1 MKRLGL
7 KPNRENLISY
17 ANDNNVT
24 ILLKGEID
32 MISNGLF
39 YKENFTGHPRM
50 AVGGTGDMLA
60 GMCGGLIARGLLPFE
75 AARLSAYVIG
85 LA

>member
-1 MKRLGL
+1 
-7 KPNRENLISY
+7 
-17 ANDNNVT
+17 
-24 ILLKGEID
+24 
-32 MISNGLF
+32 MISNGFF

-75 AARLSAYVIG
+75 AARLSTYVIG
-85 LA
+85 LAGEKCFRDNGPGFLPSDLGLSISQILGEI